1 MATPPPD
8 KDNKDSSQVP
18 SDITTISNKILQN
31 KQEDSEDK
39 ALYFADGNAFT
50 LGINNTYQVLTGI
63 TQGQVYGKNLV
74 ELENRFFRPSVTLKV
89 LEEKRPISLIQHI
102 LTSNKKLIVTG
113 NPLFDENGKIVMVV
127 TTVEPYGERQ
137 VGKSLQSYKFG
148 DVVIKSDLM
157 KQVLNRAIL
166 AAGTDMNVLITGE
179 SGTGKEIMT
188 RIIHE
193 MSPRKDQPLVPV
205 NAASLP
211 ENLIESEL
219 FGYVKGAFTG
229 AAGQGSQG
237 LVRAAHGGTLFLD
250 EISELPLSAQAKLLR
265 LLDNKEVT
273 PLGSNR
279 PFKVNVRI
287 IAATNQDLAEKAAS
301 GSFRRDLY
309 YRINTMNITIPPL
322 RKRREDIEALADYFM
337 QEINDQYNIT
347 KTIHPAAVKLL
358 KEYPWPGNIR
368 ELKNIIE
375 RLGILYSGAIVTP
388 EMVLGELETLSHLES
403 QDRSS
408 KPLVYTGENLDNC
421 LANVEK
427 ELIRQTMERTGQA
440 EAAAEELGIHRT
452 TLTRKLKKYGLGYL
466 LQK

>member
-1 MATPPPD
+1 MTPPPEKKND
-8 KDNKDSSQVP
+8 
-18 SDITTISNKILQN
+18 QN
-31 KQEDSEDK
+31 DQIIFDEKSTRIKEEQSMQEESEGK
-39 ALYFADGNAFT
+39 ALYFANGDAYT
-50 LGINNTYQVLTGI
+50 LGINKTYQVLTGI
-63 TQGQVYGKNLV
+63 TQNQVYGKNLA

-102 LTSNKKLIVTG
+102 LTSNKKVIVTG

-137 VGKSLQSYKFG
+137 VGKNLQSYEFG

-166 AAGTDMNVLITGE
+166 AAGTDMNVLISGE
-179 SGTGKEIMT
+179 SGTGKEILT
-188 RIIHE
+188 QIIHE
-193 MSPRKDQPLVPV
+193 MSPRKDKPLVPV

-250 EISELPLSAQAKLLR
+250 EISELPLPAQAKLLR

-273 PLGSNR
+273 PLGSNH
-279 PFKVNVRI
+279 PFRVDVRI
-287 IAATNQDLAEKAAS
+287 IAATNQDLAEKTVS
-301 GSFRRDLY
+301 GGFRRDLY
-309 YRINTMNITIPPL
+309 YRINTINITIPPL
-322 RKRREDIEALADYFM
+322 RKRREDIEALADYFIN
-337 QEINDQYNIT
+337 EINAQYNIN
-347 KTIHPAAVKLL
+347 KTIHPSAVQLL

-388 EMVLGELETLSHLES
+388 EMVLQELESLSHLEP
-403 QDRSS
+403 QGSS
-408 KPLVYTGENLDNC
+408 FQPIEHYNESLDSC

-427 ELIRQTMERTGQA
+427 ELIRRTMERTGQV
-440 EAAAEELGIHRT
+440 ETAAGELGVHRT
-452 TLTRKLKKYGLGYL
+452 TLTRKMKKYGLGYL